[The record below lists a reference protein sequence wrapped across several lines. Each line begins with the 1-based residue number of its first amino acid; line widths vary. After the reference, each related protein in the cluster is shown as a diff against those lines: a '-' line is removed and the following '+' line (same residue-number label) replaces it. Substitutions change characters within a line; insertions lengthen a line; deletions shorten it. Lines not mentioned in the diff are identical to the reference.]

1 MKHTFKSWLIANMEP
16 IVLAIVV
23 PLVLLLFIITENEFI
38 LEYFFVILSLSSA
51 PTNDGSSTGLTWFTI
66 ALCLCVGGLYFVGG
80 GLWWIVT
87 SGVLSLI
94 GAIYIASFV
103 SNHTE
108 EVLSRRFFYR
118 NSNVDYLEFKMK
130 YTINRFCASFRC
142 IYVLCVLVWILFNLG
157 YLQQDTTDIFNE
169 TLKQI

>member
-80 GLWWIVT
+80 GLWCFESYRSYLYSIFCVK
-87 SGVLSLI
+87 SYRRGVV
-94 GAIYIASFV
+94 ASFF
-103 SNHTE
+103 
-108 EVLSRRFFYR
+108 LS
-118 NSNVDYLEFKMK
+118 
-130 YTINRFCASFRC
+130 
-142 IYVLCVLVWILFNLG
+142 
-157 YLQQDTTDIFNE
+157 
-169 TLKQI
+169 